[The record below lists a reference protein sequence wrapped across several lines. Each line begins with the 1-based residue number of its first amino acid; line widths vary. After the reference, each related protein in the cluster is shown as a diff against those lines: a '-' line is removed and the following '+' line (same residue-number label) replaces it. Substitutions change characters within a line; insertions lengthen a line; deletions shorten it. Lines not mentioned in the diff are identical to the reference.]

1 MNAQNHDTIQRATK
15 INRRKGK
22 WWMKKREF
30 VRHKGIEQKGK
41 TKTINLLLH
50 NFFGI

>member
-1 MNAQNHDTIQRATK
+1 MRTK
-15 INRRKGK
+15 EWIIKKSSKGE

-30 VRHKGIEQKGK
+30 VRHKGTEQKGK
-41 TKTINLLLH
+41 AKTISLLLH